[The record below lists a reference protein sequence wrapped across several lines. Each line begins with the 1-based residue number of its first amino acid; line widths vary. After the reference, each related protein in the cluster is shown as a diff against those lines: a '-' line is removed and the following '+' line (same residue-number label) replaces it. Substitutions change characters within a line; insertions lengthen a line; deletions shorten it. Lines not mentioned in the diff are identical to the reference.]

1 MNGKETQAAL
11 AAVKP
16 ITEPVDWSPQRGTEA
31 FQPLREYVRKAAVA
45 GSGFAHRAIMQGL
58 ADSFEVHYLARGMAS
73 TLRGVRNAFAERYDA
88 KLAAPAQSTEDGDPT
103 REELIALCLRAT
115 PQQSVWSNR
124 DSSAA
129 VMQMGQAWA
138 LLSCGCEFTILRDP
152 SGLNSDASTWWVEI
166 TFHGFSVFD
175 GMCSDDDIADFV
187 ETESFYIPTAARID
201 ARPDRHWY

>member
-1 MNGKETQAAL
+1 M
-11 AAVKP
+11 
-16 ITEPVDWSPQRGTEA
+16 
-31 FQPLREYVRKAAVA
+31 RKAAVA

-58 ADSFEVHYLARGMAS
+58 ADSFEVQHLARGMAS
-73 TLRGVRNAFAERYDA
+73 TLRGVRNAFAERYAA
-88 KLAAPAQSTEDGDPT
+88 KPVAPAQSTEDGDPT

-138 LLSCGCEFTILRDP
+138 LLSCGCEFEILRSSEP
-152 SGLNSDASTWWVEI
+152 HALNSDDETWWVNI
-166 TFHGFSVFD
+166 TYHGFSVFD
-175 GMCSDDDIADFV
+175 GMSMDDDIADFV
-187 ETESFYIPTAARID
+187 ETDHFYIPTAARLD